1 VDFNVSNSP
10 SSKFMSATILET
22 LWSYLILDVYYHK
35 KQQDENP
42 YTIKDRLPF
51 RLPRPVLQ

>member
-1 VDFNVSNSP
+1 
-10 SSKFMSATILET
+10 MSATILET